1 MRKAFFSA
9 SITLNVQDS
18 FEVASATKLLSIMNM
33 CVPCPIQFQFYAMIF
48 RLYRQEAAT
57 LDHAFSRQKHD
68 WWEYKKLK
76 MIEDEAIEA
85 PNFGKVMSV
94 CGTSTSTGCPL
105 IRDTQIKALVRE
117 TCQCQDKLLATLE
130 AFRNET
136 SADETAVATQVREYI
151 AILPSVYN

>member
-1 MRKAFFSA
+1 
-9 SITLNVQDS
+9 
-18 FEVASATKLLSIMNM
+18 MNM

-48 RLYRQEAAT
+48 RLCRQEATT

-136 SADETAVATQVREYI
+136 SADETAVATQVREYV